1 MKLKML
7 KFTLTQVLMW
17 QKIKNSYHL
26 LQAAVSAVFFNFP
39 SNHITIIG
47 VTGTD
52 GKTTTVHMIYDI
64 LKSAGQKVSMVSSI
78 YASIGS
84 KTYDTGLHITTP
96 SAWQIQRLLRKAVD
110 SGHKYFV
117 LETTSHGLDQNRLAF
132 TKIELAVLTNITH
145 DHLDYHKNW
154 KNYANAKIK
163 LLKIAKK
170 AIINVDDEKSYDFA
184 IKKLKVAP
192 ITYSIG
198 KKSDFNL
205 RNLDLKLKIQGVDNL
220 SNALAAAAATA
231 TLGISKPKIKKALL
245 AFAGAKGRMDKVD
258 LKQKFDIYIDFA
270 HTPNALQQA
279 LFTLKNQLDGRTTAR
294 LIAVFGA
301 ASERD
306 IQKRLLM
313 GAVADQY
320 ADVIFL
326 TSEDP
331 RNEDPLRITS
341 QIAKGIKN
349 KKNGR
354 DLFIIPDRAQAIN
367 YAVEIAKP
375 GDIVVLFGKGHEKSM
390 AIKGKETPWDE
401 YEAVRLAVRR
411 KNAKK

>member
-1 MKLKML
+1 
-7 KFTLTQVLMW
+7 MW
-17 QKIKNSYHL
+17 QKIKNYYHF

-39 SNHITIIG
+39 SNQITVIG

-64 LKSAGQKVSMVSSI
+64 LKAAGLKASMISSI

-96 SAWQIQRLLRKAVD
+96 SSWQIQRLLRRAVD

-132 TKIELAVLTNITH
+132 TKIEIGVLTNITH
-145 DHLDYHKNW
+145 EHLDYHKKW
-154 KNYANAKIK
+154 KNYAAAKLK

-170 AIINVDDEKSYDFA
+170 AVINVDDEKSYDFA
-184 IKKLKVAP
+184 TKKLKETPV
-192 ITYSIG
+192 TYSIG
-198 KKSDFNL
+198 KKSDYNL
-205 RNLDLKLKIQGVDNL
+205 RNFNLKLKIQGVYNL

-231 TLGISKPKIKKALL
+231 TLGISKPKIKKALT
-245 AFAGAKGRMDKVD
+245 AFPGAKGRMDKID
-258 LKQKFDIYIDFA
+258 LKQKFDLYIDFA

-279 LFTLKNQLDGRTTAR
+279 LFTLKNQLDGRTAAR

-306 IQKRLLM
+306 ILKRPLM
-313 GAVADQY
+313 GTVADAY
-320 ADVIFL
+320 ADVIFI

-331 RNEDPLRITS
+331 RKEDPIK
-341 QIAKGIKN
+341 IASEIIKGIKN
-349 KKNGR
+349 KKSGR
-354 DLFIIPDRAQAIN
+354 DLFVIADRAQAIN
-367 YAVEIAKP
+367 YAIEIAKP
-375 GDIVVLFGKGHEKSM
+375 GDIVALFGKGHEKSM
-390 AIKGKETPWDE
+390 AINGTETPWDE
-401 YEAVRLAVRR
+401 YEVARHAIRR
-411 KNAKK
+411 KNAKN